1 MDIRASFK
9 STYLKASDIP
19 EGQFVPVTI
28 DRIEEANM
36 AQEGHPA
43 DNKPVMYFVGKEKG
57 MVLNKT
63 NSEAVAAAFG
73 YETDDW
79 TGKRI
84 SLYITATN
92 TPDGKPCMG
101 LRISI
106 PKNKPIKGAASAK
119 PAPLPPQPAYEGE
132 AGESAGPGTPDD
144 SDIPFAAN
152 KY

>member
-28 DRIEEANM
+28 DRVEEANM

-43 DNKPVMYFVGKEKG
+43 DVKPVMFFTGKEKG

-63 NSEAVAAAFG
+63 NSEAIAAKYG
-73 YETDDW
+73 YETEDW
-79 TGKRI
+79 IGKRV

-106 PKNKPIKGAASAK
+106 PTQKPIKTAAK
-119 PAPLPPQPAYEGE
+119 PVAAPVAAPAEYQGE
-132 AGESAGPGTPDD
+132 PGEVAGDE
-144 SDIPFAAN
+144 IPF
-152 KY
+152 

>member
-28 DRIEEANM
+28 DRVEEANM
-36 AQEGHPA
+36 AQEGNPA
-43 DNKPVMYFVGKEKG
+43 DIKPVMYFVGKEKG

-63 NSEAVAAAFG
+63 NSEAIAASYG
-73 YETDDW
+73 YETEEW
-79 TGKRI
+79 AGKRVSI
-84 SLYITATN
+84 YITATN

-106 PKNKPIKGAASAK
+106 PKQKPLGKPAAK
-119 PAPLPPQPAYEGE
+119 PVTAPAAEYQGETAPAIAEE
-132 AGESAGPGTPDD
+132 E
-144 SDIPFAAN
+144 IPF
-152 KY
+152 